1 MIGEPK
7 MDGLFFTEKLHL
19 KWMILDKHSL
29 RIGTQ
34 TKNRFRKEFLATLK
48 FQPSD
53 PVKKIGD
60 STCFVTVFGFFR
72 GSFRRKLGE
81 KVKVQLPSVL
91 SQEMFHYTKT

>member
-19 KWMILDKHSL
+19 KGMILDKHSL

-34 TKNRFRKEFLATLK
+34 TNRFRKEFLATLK
-48 FQPSD
+48 FQRPD
-53 PVKKIGD
+53 PLKQIGD
-60 STCFVTVFGFFR
+60 STCFVTVFVFFWR
-72 GSFRRKLGE
+72 LSRRKLGE